1 MIEEKKG
8 KKKRLTVQNLQHG
21 LDLGLHLLGRGHTGR
36 VDVVET
42 GSDTRVVSLV
52 LEGLDQLHVGLG
64 GLDGDDVSVQSL
76 DRPEDVVEVGVAE
89 VGVDLCGQE
98 RLSSQQMVV
107 KSSNTAGPHLSL
119 GLGNGGR
126 EPEGV
131 DSPVPVDEEPKRISN
146 Q

>member
-1 MIEEKKG
+1 M
-8 KKKRLTVQNLQHG
+8 
-21 LDLGLHLLGRGHTGR
+21 
-36 VDVVET
+36 DVVET

-98 RLSSQQMVV
+98 R
-107 KSSNTAGPHLSL
+107 
-119 GLGNGGR
+119 
-126 EPEGV
+126 
-131 DSPVPVDEEPKRISN
+131 
-146 Q
+146 